1 MSKAAACDRCGAFYL
16 RDIDTDELVKS
27 PDSSRAFNEMT
38 FRYCTIGGKIS
49 TVDLYELCP
58 DCRHELNEW
67 LRLKTLIK
75 GVSKSE

>member
-49 TVDLYELCP
+49 TVDLYEL
-58 DCRHELNEW
+58 NEW